1 VGSELRNHWNLNN
14 PNEYLPMTTRRMT
27 PIALATAIFT
37 SLTVG
42 CIGPGFSD
50 KDPGIVGDLKIE
62 IPKTATSFLPET
74 NSVAFL
80 MPNDQWR
87 DYVAKYYPDKQLSQ
101 SPASK
106 ETDGGVPPMC
116 IPAFRS
122 GTKLTSWTTG
132 AKIQYRNTDKY
143 AVRGVVVTPDCE
155 PGKAYVQWSLSNPK

>member
-1 VGSELRNHWNLNN
+1 
-14 PNEYLPMTTRRMT
+14 MTTRRT
-27 PIALATAIFT
+27 PRIILASAIFA
-37 SLTVG
+37 LTG
-42 CIGPGFSD
+42 CLGPGYTD

-62 IPKTATSFLPET
+62 IPKSATSLLPET

-101 SPASK
+101 SPANK
-106 ETDGGVPPMC
+106 ETDGSVPPMC

-132 AKIQYRNTDKY
+132 AKIQYRNTDKS
-143 AVRGVVVTPDCE
+143 AIRGVVVTPDCE
-155 PGKAYVQWSLSNPK
+155 PGKAYVQWSLGSPK